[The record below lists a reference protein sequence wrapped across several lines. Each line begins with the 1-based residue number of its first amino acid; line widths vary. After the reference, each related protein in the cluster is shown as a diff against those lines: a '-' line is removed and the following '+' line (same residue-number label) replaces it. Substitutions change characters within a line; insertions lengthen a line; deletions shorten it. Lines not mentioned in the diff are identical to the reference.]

1 MIEIIIISVY
11 VVITLAAMVAVLMD
25 NGQPAKTMAWIMVL
39 ISAVMTFVIVI
50 NLNNILVNHRMKEL
64 LVMKVNGFSKRQVIG
79 YLLRETMLIN
89 VIGIL
94 LGLAIGVVMNGLLVK
109 GIEPDA
115 VMYIRSVSFFAWG
128 ISAGVNILF
137 ALIINTISFRKV
149 GKVPLTDI
157 SKY

>member
-1 MIEIIIISVY
+1 MFFKLD
-11 VVITLAAMVAVLMD
+11 TKATAAGSL
-25 NGQPAKTMAWIMVL
+25 
-39 ISAVMTFVIVI
+39 
-50 NLNNILVNHRMKEL
+50 
-64 LVMKVNGFSKRQVIG
+64 FSG
-79 YLLRETMLIN
+79 
-89 VIGIL
+89 GS
-94 LGLAIGVVMNGLLVK
+94 LAIGVVMNGLLVK